1 MLVAGWGVN
10 AGGDYND
17 WETGPFTAEDLGS
30 DGYSIYTDME
40 SFFNASCSSTS
51 FSAWDPH
58 TI

>member
-40 SFFNASCSSTS
+40 SFF
-51 FSAWDPH
+51 
-58 TI
+58 